1 MYSSTQKIRKNFAV
15 LGDRSQSQ
23 LRSLSTSQKFL
34 LPSPPSIQL
43 ETTSKF
49 NPIQHDLT
57 L

>member
-34 LPSPPSIQL
+34 LPSPPSIQM